1 MYPQLV
7 RAQGRAR
14 WRLLLKPRPGSGED
28 AIPPEA
34 EVEAESGGRAR
45 RRPPPEAGAWGRARR
60 SFLSRPRS
68 NSVVDCDLLSASPG
82 WLAWQSERGGRRC
95 FPVISDRK
103 REGRS
108 DCGHFGLADWGAC
121 VRIRRRA
128 SPALNAPA
136 KRSVGEAVRPRLL
149 HNEAC
154 PSRASG
160 ELMRRPLPEEALGRG
175 VNSSGT
181 TAPARGWARV
191 RSRPLGRRS
200 LDLNRARQLVWG
212 CLPAVIRSVG
222 GTPNY
227 GTRHKVNILFIY

>member
-45 RRPPPEAGAWGRARR
+45 RRPPPEAEAWGRARR
-60 SFLSRPRS
+60 SFLSRPRP

-103 REGRS
+103 ERGEVTAVTSAWPTEARVSGYGVGRPLHWMRLRSGRLVRRSGQGCFTTKPARAGLRES
-108 DCGHFGLADWGAC
+108 WWGARC
-121 VRIRRRA
+121 LRRP
-128 SPALNAPA
+128 S
-136 KRSVGEAVRPRLL
+136 GEAWTRLGL
-149 HNEAC
+149 LLQPEAGLGWGRV
-154 PSRASG
+154 PWVDK
-160 ELMRRPLPEEALGRG
+160 AL
-175 VNSSGT
+175 T
-181 TAPARGWARV
+181 WTAPVSWSEGV
-191 RSRPLGRRS
+191 YRPWLGV
-200 LDLNRARQLVWG
+200 LGVPLIMVPD
-212 CLPAVIRSVG
+212 
-222 GTPNY
+222 T
-227 GTRHKVNILFIY
+227 K